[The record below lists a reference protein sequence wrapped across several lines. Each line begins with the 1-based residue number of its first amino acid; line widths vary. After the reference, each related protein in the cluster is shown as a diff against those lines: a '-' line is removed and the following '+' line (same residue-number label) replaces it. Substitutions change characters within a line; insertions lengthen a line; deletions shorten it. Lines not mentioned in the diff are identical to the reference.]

1 MIGASFDDLI
11 WDNCQ
16 PQEKRSPG
24 RSKSAKIENQ
34 DGTTMFVAEVITI
47 DTEEEIVTNTEK
59 PHLKIPLTFKSAMWM
74 GIGFLTVALGGAWA
88 MYTHLDNKLETYRSG
103 TEARIESS
111 RVSLDSKIESSK
123 LALDGKID
131 SLRSSTDAHFES
143 ARTEAKSDYAA
154 MTTQLQSISNSLSEL
169 NGKLSK
175 DK

>member
-11 WDNCQ
+11 WDDYP
-16 PQEKRSPG
+16 PQEKRSPV

-34 DGTTMFVAEVITI
+34 DGSTMFVAEVISI
-47 DTEEEIVTNTEK
+47 ETEEEIVTNTEK

-88 MYTHLDNKLETYRSG
+88 MYAHLDNKLETYRSG
-103 TEARIESS
+103 TETKIDTARTG
-111 RVSLDSKIESSK
+111 
-123 LALDGKID
+123 LDGKID
-131 SLRSSTDAHFES
+131 SLGSETRAHFEA
-143 ARTEAKSDYAA
+143 ARVESKADNAA
-154 MTTQLQSISNSLSEL
+154 ITTQLQTISNSLSEL